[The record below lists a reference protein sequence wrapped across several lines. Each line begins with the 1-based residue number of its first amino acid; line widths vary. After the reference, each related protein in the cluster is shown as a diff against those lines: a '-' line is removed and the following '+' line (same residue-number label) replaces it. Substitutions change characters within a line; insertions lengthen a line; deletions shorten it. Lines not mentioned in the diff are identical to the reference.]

1 MSCERNNMASKR
13 SYETSMDHATVY
25 EHAIAHLE
33 LLHESLPKEE
43 SKNEHRPKRLMTKQE
58 PTDEADAM
66 ALF

>member
-1 MSCERNNMASKR
+1 
-13 SYETSMDHATVY
+13 MDHATVY

-43 SKNEHRPKRLMTKQE
+43 SKNEHRPKRLMKQE